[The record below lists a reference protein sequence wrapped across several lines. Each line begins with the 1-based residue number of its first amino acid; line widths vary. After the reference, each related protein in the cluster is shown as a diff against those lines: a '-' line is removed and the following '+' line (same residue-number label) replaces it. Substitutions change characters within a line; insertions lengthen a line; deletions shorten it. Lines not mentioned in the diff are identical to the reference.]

1 MEIERTKTKVRTE
14 KFLESWNCW
23 KIAEVLELTICGG
36 VRRFSDVGANFGC

>member
-14 KFLESWNCW
+14 KFFG
-23 KIAEVLELTICGG
+23 KLELLEDSRGTGAYNMRG